1 MNNFSYYTLHPEVTL
16 IVQQHGFNRRFRAIR
31 SLEKHHHY
39 WNILEIDWPCAKDY
53 MEDIYHTIGEGILHQ
68 NRPIIWSVVD
78 KAMAEYAAAVQ
89 NVNGDG
95 KLNDFYRFATIIN
108 NIISSTV
115 KLLDVTISDTSGNA
129 WNLFSEKTACEVL
142 EPDQRLSATPLSASQ
157 ITEARR
163 RLLNL
168 LHERYRGILTDT
180 RYEEP
185 IVANALP
192 ILY

>member
-1 MNNFSYYTLHPEVTL
+1 MNYFNYYTLNPEVNL
-16 IVQQHGFNRRFRAIR
+16 VVLKNDFNRRFRAIR

-39 WNILEIDWPCAKDY
+39 WDILEIDWPCAKGY
-53 MEDIYHTIGEGILHQ
+53 MESIYSRIGEGILHQ
-68 NRPIIWSVVD
+68 NRPVIWSVVD

-95 KLNDFYRFATIIN
+95 KLDDFYRFATIIN
-108 NIISSTV
+108 NIISKTV
-115 KLLDVTISDTSGNA
+115 GLLDSTLTDASGNS

-142 EPDQRLSATPLSASQ
+142 DPDQPLTSSPLSSTQ
-157 ITEARR
+157 KIEARR
-163 RLLNL
+163 VLLNL
-168 LHERYRGILTDT
+168 LHERYRGILRDT